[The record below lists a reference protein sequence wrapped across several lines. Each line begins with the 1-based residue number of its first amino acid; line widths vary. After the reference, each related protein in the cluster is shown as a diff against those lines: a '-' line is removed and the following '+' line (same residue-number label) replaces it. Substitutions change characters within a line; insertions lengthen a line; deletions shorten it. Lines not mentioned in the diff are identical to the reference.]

1 MTEMDKLR
9 VAVNV
14 LSELDQF
21 NGTTFIAG
29 LPWKSIPEAY
39 GFRYS
44 IITNGNKVSVYSLE
58 STTIVDVAGIG
69 IFQIT

>member
-1 MTEMDKLR
+1 MTAMDRLR

-21 NGTTFIAG
+21 NGTTFTAE

-58 STTIVDVAGIG
+58 STTIVDLTGVGV
-69 IFQIT
+69 FQIT

>member
-1 MTEMDKLR
+1 MTGMDRLR

-21 NGTTFIAG
+21 SDTTFIAG

-39 GFRYS
+39 SFRYS
-44 IITNGNKVSVYSLE
+44 IITNGNKVSVYRLE

>member
-1 MTEMDKLR
+1 MTGMDRLR

-21 NGTTFIAG
+21 KDTTFVAE

-44 IITNGNKVSVYSLE
+44 IITNGNKVSVYCLE
-58 STTIVDVAGIG
+58 STTIVEVTNIG
-69 IFQIT
+69 IFQTT

>member
-1 MTEMDKLR
+1 MTEMDRLR

-21 NGTTFIAG
+21 SGTTFIAY

-44 IITNGNKVSVYSLE
+44 IITNGNKVSVYRLE
-58 STTIVDVAGIG
+58 STTIVEITGIG